1 MLPSTDF
8 AGQVYIYALADPADF
23 VREVDAITRFVG
35 AALQTQPSATNLIAL
50 RPGSG
55 WFDFTATEELWERSA
70 PPFLPEAPAAKAA
83 AEAMLRAV
91 EKACS
96 DANPAWPKR
105 LKGKALLPPT
115 ATMKAVSL
123 DLVARPDGRG
133 FDHWLYRAEPQLVLD
148 GGRRQTAGVFGAE
161 IEVRIGHMGRIIGLH
176 SRWTPLSGEKILAP
190 LSPYAAEDDGH
201 GEGEQRAHA
210 AGGEHAHAGEE
221 QAPLVNYVLDGDG
234 VPQFYLAPYYFA
246 SQGGHHFGVSS
257 ASPYSLTVDFA
268 RIDQTRRNLT
278 LVARA
283 SGGSGDYLYNWASY
297 SLLAME
303 DGVREIGPGERVRID
318 TAAGK
323 ADVSLIVLD
332 NTPCVVLVNVKDSR
346 TGAFKHR
353 QHQVFPSPW
362 LVDADKAP
370 GPPMTA

>member
-1 MLPSTDF
+1 VSDYDSR
-8 AGQVYIYALADPADF
+8 VYIYALADPADF
-23 VREVDAITRFVG
+23 VREIDPITRFFC
-35 AALQTQPSATNLIAL
+35 AALQTQPGPTNRIAL
-50 RPGSG
+50 QPDSG
-55 WFDFTATEELWERSA
+55 WFAFTATDQLWDRTA
-70 PPFLPEAPAAKAA
+70 PPYLLDAPAAKAA

-96 DANPAWPKR
+96 DANPAWPTT
-105 LKGKALLPPT
+105 LKGRALLPPT

-148 GGRRQTAGVFGAE
+148 GARRRTAGVFGAE
-161 IEVRIGHMGRIIGLH
+161 IEVRIGHMGRIIALR

-190 LSPYAAEDDGH
+190 LSPFVAAEDQH
-201 GEGEQRAHA
+201 GAGE
-210 AGGEHAHAGEE
+210 EHAHREGDQHDHVAGDDV
-221 QAPLVNYVLDGDG
+221 PLINYVLDGDG

-246 SQGGHHFGVSS
+246 NHAGHHFGISS
-257 ASPYSLTVDFA
+257 ASPYSLTVEFA
-268 RIDQTRRNLT
+268 QIEQTRRNLK

-283 SGGSGDYLYNWASY
+283 SGGSGDYLYNWATY

-303 DGVREIGPGERVRID
+303 TGVREIGSGERVRID
-318 TAAGK
+318 TGEGK
-323 ADVSLIVLD
+323 ADVSVIVLD

-362 LVDADKAP
+362 LAEADEAQSV
-370 GPPMTA
+370 PMTA